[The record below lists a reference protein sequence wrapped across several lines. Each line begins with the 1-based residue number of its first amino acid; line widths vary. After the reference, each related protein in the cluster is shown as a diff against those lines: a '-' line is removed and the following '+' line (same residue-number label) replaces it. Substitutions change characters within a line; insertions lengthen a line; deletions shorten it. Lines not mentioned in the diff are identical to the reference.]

1 MPQKSTPRELPIPMS
16 QRTARQWIINVV
28 LVLVSVAFMG
38 VSLAP
43 MLGGLFSANPTPT
56 PEADTISE
64 QDQVKIQIQGFEA
77 VLRREPKNQTAL
89 EGIVGLKLQI
99 GDIRGTLE
107 PLQTLAESY
116 PDQVRYRVALAR
128 TYIQLKEFK
137 NATDT
142 YRKILATNPG
152 DPEALQSLV
161 GFELQEKRP
170 EAAIGVLQEALK
182 NAATANQV
190 TPGSVNVT
198 FIHWLLGEVYRDQKR
213 YAEALAS
220 FDDALKSDDK
230 DFRGHLGKA
239 QVLRS
244 QGRKEEAQA
253 LFAKAVDL
261 APPDVKDRVKELAT
275 APESTTPPKP

>member
-1 MPQKSTPRELPIPMS
+1 MT
-16 QRTARQWIINVV
+16 QRNARQWMINIV
-28 LVLVSVAFMG
+28 LVIVSVAFMG

-43 MLGGLFSANPTPT
+43 MLGGLFASSPTPT
-56 PEADTISE
+56 ADPNTISE
-64 QDQVKIQIQGFEA
+64 QDQIKIQIQGFEA
-77 VLRREPKNQTAL
+77 VLRQEPKNQTAL

-99 GDIRGTLE
+99 GDVRGTIE
-107 PLQTLAESY
+107 PLQTLSESY
-116 PDQVRYRVALAR
+116 PDQARYRIALAR
-128 TYIQLKEFK
+128 TYVQLKEFK
-137 NATDT
+137 NATDE
-142 YRKILATNPG
+142 YRKLLATNPG

-170 EAAIGVLQEALK
+170 EAAIGILQEALK

-190 TPGSVNVT
+190 KPGSVNVAY
-198 FIHWLLGEVYRDQKR
+198 IQWLLGEVYRDQKR

-220 FDDALKSDDK
+220 FEEALKTDDK

-244 QGRKEEAQA
+244 QGKKEEAQS
-253 LFAKAVDL
+253 LFAKAIEL

-275 APESTTPPKP
+275 TPEATPTPTPTQP

>member
-1 MPQKSTPRELPIPMS
+1 MS